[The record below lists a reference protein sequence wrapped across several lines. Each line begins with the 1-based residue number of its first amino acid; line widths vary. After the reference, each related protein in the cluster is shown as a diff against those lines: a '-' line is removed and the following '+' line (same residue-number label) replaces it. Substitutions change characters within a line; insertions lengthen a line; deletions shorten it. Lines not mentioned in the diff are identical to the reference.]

1 MTAAGRILIVDDEEP
16 VREVLAEYFAGQGY
30 AVESAGGGA
39 EALEVAGRTRPDLV
53 LLDVRMP
60 GMDGMEV
67 LRRLRELHPE
77 VAVIMITA
85 NEDVALARQ
94 TLKIGAFDYV
104 AKPFDF
110 DYLDRAVAAALVHAR
125 PAEAMIRA
133 PVGGDETW
141 RRLAAAV
148 FRAAREM
155 DPRAQPSLGA
165 RLEAAVLDAAC
176 AARAGRSGA
185 AAARL
190 AEIDLLLGI
199 AVELGDLSPEARRPV
214 DDLLGAARQHLPG
227 P

>member
-1 MTAAGRILIVDDEEP
+1 MTAAGRILIVDDEAP
-16 VREVLAEYFAGQGY
+16 VRDVLTEYFAGQGY
-30 AVESAGGGA
+30 AVQSAGGGA
-39 EALEVAGRTRPDLV
+39 EALEAAGRTRPDLV

-60 GMDGMEV
+60 GMDGVEV
-67 LRRLRELHPE
+67 LRRLRELHPGL
-77 VAVIMITA
+77 AVIMITA

-94 TLKIGAFDYV
+94 MLQLGAFDYV

-110 DYLDRAVAAALVHAR
+110 DYLDRAVAAALVHAG
-125 PAEAMIRA
+125 PAEAGVRPA
-133 PVGGDETW
+133 AADETW

-148 FRAAREM
+148 FRAVRGMDARV
-155 DPRAQPSLGA
+155 RSSLGT

-176 AARAGRSGA
+176 AARAGRGGM

-214 DDLLGAARQHLPG
+214 DDLLGAARQHLPA